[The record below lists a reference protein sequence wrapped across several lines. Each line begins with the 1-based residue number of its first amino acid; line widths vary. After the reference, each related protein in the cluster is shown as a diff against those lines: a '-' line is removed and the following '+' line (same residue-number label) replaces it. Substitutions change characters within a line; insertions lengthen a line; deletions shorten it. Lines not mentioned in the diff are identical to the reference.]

1 MGHETATASVKQKAI
16 VDAIISHRTKFRRGS
31 AGWATAYHVSLFGAA
46 ILSATAALLLKIP
59 ETPSANAAAILA
71 TIAAL
76 LTTLS
81 SVGSFESKW
90 HADRDAFYR
99 LDELLLDARASDL
112 DADKLR
118 KRLHESCGSSA
129 PAGSART
136 TAPHRPTIV
145 NSRSNSVTT

>member
-1 MGHETATASVKQKAI
+1 M
-16 VDAIISHRTKFRRGS
+16 DAITGARKKFRWGS

-46 ILSATAALLLKIP
+46 ILSAAAALLLKIP
-59 ETPSANAAAILA
+59 ASPKADVAAILA

-99 LDELLLDARASDL
+99 LDELLLDACASDL

-118 KRLHESCGSSA
+118 RRLHDILRTQRSGWIGGEVHRHEAEDAA
-129 PAGSART
+129 PL
-136 TAPHRPTIV
+136 
-145 NSRSNSVTT
+145 SRQQ